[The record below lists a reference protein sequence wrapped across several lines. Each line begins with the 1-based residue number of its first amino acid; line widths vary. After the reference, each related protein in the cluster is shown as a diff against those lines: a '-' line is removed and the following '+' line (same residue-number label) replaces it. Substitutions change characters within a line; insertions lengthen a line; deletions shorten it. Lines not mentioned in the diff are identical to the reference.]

1 MTAGTAT
8 GDPHPGNLLR
18 TPDGRLCILDWGLVQ
33 EMPADLRLTM
43 IEHIAHLVSR
53 DYAKVPNDQNTKRQ
67 VQKAFGDFDVDGS
80 GTVSMSEFIKALER
94 FGMHV
99 AGQRPGI
106 GGLPMDVVALR
117 TLATPLTAHSSP
129 RPSQRTARTAR
140 RRLEQ
145 LTHSAHIAHTAY
157 TAHSS

>member
-53 DYAKVPNDQNTKRQ
+53 DYAKVPNDLVLLGFVPDGQEDAVKSGDSMRVISETYTKLM
-67 VQKAFGDFDVDGS
+67 AGGGAANIDVNAVFTDLQDLTSEYGALFQIPPYFAYIGNLPKSASFCCMRS
-80 GTVSMSEFIKALER
+80 GTSSDDSG
-94 FGMHV
+94 GMF
-99 AGQRPGI
+99 
-106 GGLPMDVVALR
+106 
-117 TLATPLTAHSSP
+117 
-129 RPSQRTARTAR
+129 
-140 RRLEQ
+140 
-145 LTHSAHIAHTAY
+145 
-157 TAHSS
+157 